1 MCAHAVRVAVK
12 KIEGVEA
19 VEVSLNRGVAVIRF
33 RPDNRATIGQVRRA
47 IRTNGFTPKAAEV
60 RIAGTVVER
69 EGRLALEVPGSD
81 SAYVMQEAAESQG
94 AVTQLRAVAGR
105 PAIIEGSVPETGRR
119 GDGPWTLEVWRF
131 SLP

>member
-33 RPDNRATIGQVRRA
+33 RPDNRVTIEQVRRA
-47 IRTNGFTPKAAEV
+47 IRINGFTPKAADV
-60 RIAGTVVER
+60 RVTGTVVAR
-69 EGRLALEVPGSD
+69 EGRFVLEVPGAD
-81 SAYVMQEAAESQG
+81 SAYALKEAPESHG
-94 AVTQLRAVAGR
+94 AVMQLRAVAGR
-105 PAIIEGSVPETGRR
+105 PLIIEGSVPETPRR
-119 GDGPWTLEVWRF
+119 GDGPWTLEVRRF